1 MRFPLL
7 DSLRAVGVLFVVAT
21 HVSTTSGIVAG
32 STLRPYFTNMTWT
45 IAVFFLLSAFLLYRP
60 FVRARMEGRKR
71 PRVLAYGWGRVL
83 RVVPA
88 YWVALAICAFWL
100 GRQAQVYSLEGI
112 PAYFGFG
119 QIYFDEHALGGLA
132 VAWSLCVEATFY
144 ILLPIWAAIMLRV
157 PGATREARLRTEL
170 IGVAALFSI
179 GLGYRVLLATTDIH
193 EHAAATLA
201 LPAFLTWFATG
212 MGFAVWSVWLE
223 GRERSPAAIRFI
235 DRFPGL
241 FWIAAALVLWFV
253 AHHVGPIDGYPAA
266 RSAGQVEEHLLLL
279 MIALLLFLPAAF
291 GDPDRGFTRKLLGS
305 APVLYVGMISYA
317 IYLWHIPVL
326 EQMKDWNLGSVGVV
340 PGFVL
345 WFVVVSGISIAI
357 ATISWYALEKP
368 TLSLKRLT
376 GRKEPQPGEATAEP
390 TAEPRV
396 TAALSR

>member
-1 MRFPLL
+1 
-7 DSLRAVGVLFVVAT
+7 
-21 HVSTTSGIVAG
+21 
-32 STLRPYFTNMTWT
+32 
-45 IAVFFLLSAFLLYRP
+45 
-60 FVRARMEGRKR
+60 
-71 PRVLAYGWGRVL
+71 
-83 RVVPA
+83 
-88 YWVALAICAFWL
+88 
-100 GRQAQVYSLEGI
+100 
-112 PAYFGFG
+112 
-119 QIYFDEHALGGLA
+119 
-132 VAWSLCVEATFY
+132 
-144 ILLPIWAAIMLRV
+144 
-157 PGATREARLRTEL
+157 
-170 IGVAALFSI
+170 
-179 GLGYRVLLATTDIH
+179 
-193 EHAAATLA
+193 
-201 LPAFLTWFATG
+201 
-212 MGFAVWSVWLE
+212 
-223 GRERSPAAIRFI
+223 
-235 DRFPGL
+235 
-241 FWIAAALVLWFV
+241 
-253 AHHVGPIDGYPAA
+253 
-266 RSAGQVEEHLLLL
+266 VEEHLLLL